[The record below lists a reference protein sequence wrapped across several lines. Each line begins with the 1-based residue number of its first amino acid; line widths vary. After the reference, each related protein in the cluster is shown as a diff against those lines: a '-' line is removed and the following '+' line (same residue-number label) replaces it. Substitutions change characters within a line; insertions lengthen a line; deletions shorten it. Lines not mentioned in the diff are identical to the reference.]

1 MLNENFKNLLH
12 RMMMFFIFCVLTA
25 SSAISKNLPILKVN
39 LTGNVPIQDDYKKG
53 TLQLTDA
60 NGKIVKLNAKFKLRG
75 ATSRHFDMKPSFT
88 MKLQNS
94 DYSKELDSTL
104 LNIRSCSS
112 WILDA
117 MAIDRICMRNRVCFD
132 IWNDFSPLPYSTD
145 FNGRSGTKGEF
156 VEVYINDSYTGI
168 YCLSDKINRKLL
180 DLKKAKEEKN
190 GSITLK
196 GLLYKRGVNNLGSL
210 ETPGYFDNYKVYI
223 PKELDSWELADPD
236 DYACE
241 AAWAPLK
248 KLYTQPQ
255 TFESVKQ
262 SYNID
267 NLVDYELFVMTL
279 CLTDNWGLK
288 NQYLSIRNAT
298 KVGEED
304 AVALITPWDLDTS
317 LGGHFTGEYYNGK
330 LETEFTPYDVIKNA
344 LYPFSV
350 CNEDIDFK
358 TKLVNLWKTV
368 RNNQFS
374 VESVSNRIKNYAK
387 IFNESGAW
395 KRQWNF
401 YESLQ
406 YKPLMVEDLNKE
418 VNYIIDWYKNQ
429 VKLVD
434 TYLLGSS
441 TGIENIIPVSQTS
454 AIYDL
459 QGRKVNGKLSKG
471 IYIQSG
477 RKLFVP

>member
-180 DLKKAKEEKN
+180 DLKKAKEEKMVQ
-190 GSITLK
+190 L
-196 GLLYKRGVNNLGSL
+196 
-210 ETPGYFDNYKVYI
+210 
-223 PKELDSWELADPD
+223 
-236 DYACE
+236 
-241 AAWAPLK
+241 PLK
-248 KLYTQPQ
+248 
-255 TFESVKQ
+255 
-262 SYNID
+262 
-267 NLVDYELFVMTL
+267 
-279 CLTDNWGLK
+279 
-288 NQYLSIRNAT
+288 A
-298 KVGEED
+298 
-304 AVALITPWDLDTS
+304 
-317 LGGHFTGEYYNGK
+317 YY
-330 LETEFTPYDVIKNA
+330 I
-344 LYPFSV
+344 
-350 CNEDIDFK
+350 
-358 TKLVNLWKTV
+358 
-368 RNNQFS
+368 
-374 VESVSNRIKNYAK
+374 
-387 IFNESGAW
+387 
-395 KRQWNF
+395 
-401 YESLQ
+401 
-406 YKPLMVEDLNKE
+406 KE
-418 VNYIIDWYKNQ
+418 V
-429 VKLVD
+429 
-434 TYLLGSS
+434 
-441 TGIENIIPVSQTS
+441 
-454 AIYDL
+454 
-459 QGRKVNGKLSKG
+459 
-471 IYIQSG
+471 
-477 RKLFVP
+477 